1 MTHGRS
7 IRMPSLRVAATFV
20 LVGSLAGC
28 GGDGSPD
35 TAEPVVG
42 DTGSAGVTMGDSGG
56 LALVLT
62 AADVTTAT
70 VRDVTTG
77 VVLRGPLEPVTT
89 VTLTAQVAG
98 TIGTME
104 VDRGSRVTRGQRLAT
119 IDAAGVRSQAASAA
133 AGVAAAESNLA
144 VMRTR
149 RDAARRL
156 LAAGAISQVDADNA
170 ESAYHAAEAQVAAA
184 KAMAAAADEA
194 AGFTT
199 LRAPMDGM
207 ISERAAE
214 QGQPV
219 SVGDPVLTVVDTRT
233 LELAGRVPVD
243 EAAAVRVGQPVTFML
258 DAFADRTFT
267 GRVDRKDP
275 TASASDRQVGVYVRL
290 PNPRGEVIAG
300 QYARGEVAGRSVKGA
315 VTVPVTAVSGSGA
328 EAAVFIV
335 AGDRVRRRPVTVGSR
350 DAASGVV
357 AITEGLAEGER
368 LLARPAP
375 GLADG
380 QRVRLASER

>member
-1 MTHGRS
+1 MSRS
-7 IRMPSLRVAATFV
+7 RRLAAARVA
-20 LVGSLAGC
+20 SLAFIAVAC
-28 GGDGSPD
+28 GGGEPPDAPADGTD
-35 TAEPVVG
+35 TTTTSTAAA
-42 DTGSAGVTMGDSGG
+42 TGTGAGR
-56 LALVLT
+56 ALSLT

-77 VVLRGPLEPVTT
+77 IVLRGPLEPATT

-98 TIGTME
+98 TIGALE
-104 VDRGSRVTRGQRLAT
+104 VDRGSRVSRGQRLAT
-119 IDAAGVRSQAASAA
+119 INAEGVRSQAASAA

-156 LAAGAISQVDADNA
+156 LAAGGISQVDADNA
-170 ESAYHAAEAQVAAA
+170 ESAYQAAEAQVAAA
-184 KAMAAAADEA
+184 KAVAAAAEES

-214 QGQPV
+214 QGQPI

-243 EAAAVRVGQPVTFML
+243 EAAAVRVGQPVTFTL
-258 DAFADRTFT
+258 DAFPDRTFS

-315 VTVPVTAVSGSGA
+315 VTVPATAVSGSGA
-328 EAAVFIV
+328 EAAVFV
-335 AGDRVRRRPVTVGSR
+335 VEGDVVRRRPVTVGTR

-357 AITEGLAEGER
+357 AITEGLADGER
-368 LLARPAP
+368 VLVRPQP

-380 QRVRLASER
+380 QRVTLQGER